1 MMKHNDLSCLPHSPW
16 IKICGLTDPKT
27 AVACANLG
35 ADAIGL
41 VFFKNSPRNVFVD
54 QAAAISRALPPSAI
68 PIGVFVDQDYDTIM
82 TKANQCGLKGV
93 QLHGNEQPSLVEKL
107 QNEGLVVIKAL
118 FAARPPLLESYPDY
132 IHASFIL
139 VEYGKGVLPG
149 GNAESWDYSMCRDV
163 SQKTGLVLAGGLN
176 ASNVSKAVCNVKP
189 SGIDVSSGVEKAPGV
204 KEMVKVEKFIQA
216 VRSCSPTP
224 Y

>member
-1 MMKHNDLSCLPHSPW
+1 MTHNDLSCLPHSPW

-27 AVACANLG
+27 AVTCANLG

-41 VFFKNSPRNVFVD
+41 VFFKKSPRNVFVD
-54 QAAAISRALPPSAI
+54 QASAISRALPPSAI
-68 PIGVFVDQDYDTIM
+68 PIGVFVDQDYEAIM
-82 TKANQCGLKGV
+82 IKANQCGLKGV
-93 QLHGNEQPSLVEKL
+93 QLHGNEPPSLVERL
-107 QNEGLVVIKAL
+107 QNEGLIVIKAL

-139 VEYGKGVLPG
+139 VEYGKGILPG
-149 GNAESWDYSMCRDV
+149 GNAESWDYSLSHDLSKR
-163 SQKTGLVLAGGLN
+163 TGLVLAGGLD
-176 ASNVSKAVCNVKP
+176 ASNVCKAVRDVLP

-204 KEMVKVEKFIQA
+204 KEITKVKKFIRA

-224 Y
+224 C